1 MTRLALIGYGAMGR
15 LVEQLAPRHGF
26 EVALRYSGAEH
37 RAGVPLDAER
47 LRAAGVEAA
56 IDFSVAA
63 AVPESVERLAPLGVA
78 MVVGTTG
85 WAEQLLR
92 VRAAV
97 AAHGAGLVHGA
108 NFSIGVQVF
117 YRVVAAAARLLA
129 ADADYDP
136 WLYEIHHRRKRDAPS
151 GTLKE
156 LRRVMER
163 AGYART
169 IDAASNRAGAVPG
182 THVVGFDSEADTI
195 RLEHQAR
202 SRAGFAEGALRAARW
217 VLGRR
222 GVFEWSEVWEEV
234 ARSAAA
240 PGAAGEPTASQ
251 APGPSGAARAG
262 PSGAAPT
269 AGASAAAGVPGAAG
283 ALLSVDEPPEED

>member
-1 MTRLALIGYGAMGR
+1 VTRLAIIGHGAMGR
-15 LVEQLAPRHGF
+15 LVEQLAPEHDF
-26 EVALRYSGAEH
+26 EVALRYGGADR

-47 LRAAGVEAA
+47 LRGIEAA
-56 IDFSVAA
+56 IDFSVGA
-63 AVPESVERLAPLGVA
+63 AVPETVERLAPLGVA

-85 WAEQLLR
+85 WTDQLPR

-97 AAHGAGLVHGA
+97 EAHGTGLVFGA
-108 NFSIGVQVF
+108 NFSVGVQVF
-117 YRVVAAAARLLA
+117 YRIVAAAAGLLA

-163 AGYART
+163 AGYARE
-169 IDAASNRAGAVPG
+169 IDAASNRAGAIPG
-182 THVVGFDSEADTI
+182 THLVGFDSDADTI

-202 SRAGFAEGALRAARW
+202 GRAGFARGALRAARW

-222 GVFEWSEVWEEV
+222 GVFAWSEVWEEV
-234 ARSAAA
+234 AREGR
-240 PGAAGEPTASQ
+240 P
-251 APGPSGAARAG
+251 PSG
-262 PSGAAPT
+262 GAN
-269 AGASAAAGVPGAAG
+269 
-283 ALLSVDEPPEED
+283 

>member
-15 LVEQLAPRHGF
+15 LVERLAPRHGF
-26 EVALRYSGAEH
+26 EVALRHGGAEQRSGA
-37 RAGVPLDAER
+37 PLDAER
-47 LRAAGVEAA
+47 LRGVEAA

-63 AVPESVERLAPLGVA
+63 AVPGNVERLAPLGIA

-85 WAEQLLR
+85 WTEQLPR

-97 AAHGAGLVHGA
+97 EAHGAGLVHGA

-117 YRVVAAAARLLA
+117 YRVVAAAAALLA
-129 ADADYDP
+129 ADAGYAP

-156 LRRVMER
+156 LARVMER
-163 AGYART
+163 AGYSRP
-169 IDAASNRAGAVPG
+169 IDAASNRAGAIPG
-182 THVVGFDSEADTI
+182 THVVGFDSQADTI

-202 SRAGFAEGALRAARW
+202 DRSGFAEGALRAARW

-222 GVFEWSEVWEEV
+222 GVFAWSEVWEEV
-234 ARSAAA
+234 VRAAA
-240 PGAAGEPTASQ
+240 
-251 APGPSGAARAG
+251 R
-262 PSGAAPT
+262 
-269 AGASAAAGVPGAAG
+269 
-283 ALLSVDEPPEED
+283 PEEG